1 MYHAYK
7 QNGEAQDW
15 CYDHFL
21 NSRALKAAD
30 SVRSQL
36 VQPSPDVQGSVPAM
50 LWCSYMGCTCIF
62 MYMAVSFLA
71 WLRSNV
77 WQMAEVM
84 ALTGTATLVFR
95 SELQP
100 GSAQS

>member
-1 MYHAYK
+1 MQAQGVLTVAGDHLTLLNVYHAYK

-36 VQPSPDVQGSVPAM
+36 VQPPVPPCIVKACSQGSLP
-50 LWCSYMGCTCIF
+50 
-62 MYMAVSFLA
+62 
-71 WLRSNV
+71 NV
-77 WQMAEVM
+77 FSR
-84 ALTGTATLVFR
+84 LT
-95 SELQP
+95 
-100 GSAQS
+100 